1 MQRVVR
7 FVSLLDDVCRLE
19 GVSLGLISCKQQQY
33 CSRRRRKHR
42 ERERKRS
49 AIREGARNRD
59 SHLLSEI
66 LAGIVWRNRE
76 RKSRL
81 GRNRGATPLAT
92 CDSIPSSAKD

>member
-42 ERERKRS
+42 EREREKEVSNSRGRS
-49 AIREGARNRD
+49 QSGQ
-59 SHLLSEI
+59 
-66 LAGIVWRNRE
+66 
-76 RKSRL
+76 
-81 GRNRGATPLAT
+81 PL
-92 CDSIPSSAKD
+92 IE